1 MCHESKIFWD
11 IFWPEIFIHRVPPKL
26 SVEAKNVFVTREHMK
41 QISMNKTPEYTVI
54 YLKHMILA
62 RKVLQNILFFLF
74 FFSILSMNW

>member
-1 MCHESKIFWD
+1 
-11 IFWPEIFIHRVPPKL
+11 
-26 SVEAKNVFVTREHMK
+26 MK